1 MESQTQLL
9 AFQLSLCAKSDE
21 PDSAT
26 FLLLSTELCGVSWAQ
41 LVILSHR
48 LYSREQCCVHIV
60 EEQLSSVAESR
71 RLVDLVDSSLSPR
84 RAVTRD
90 IKIKTHSPALS
101 QWSRLIRVFVF
112 GTVSL
117 CKALLRYGPLCD
129 TDLQSCV
136 IV

>member
-1 MESQTQLL
+1 M
-9 AFQLSLCAKSDE
+9 
-21 PDSAT
+21 
-26 FLLLSTELCGVSWAQ
+26 SWVQ
-41 LVILSHR
+41 LVTLSHR
-48 LYSREQCCVHIV
+48 LYSREQCCVHNV
-60 EEQLSSVAESR
+60 EEQLSSVTESR
-71 RLVDLVDSSLSPR
+71 RLVDLVDSSLSLR
-84 RAVTRD
+84 RAVTGD

>member
-1 MESQTQLL
+1 MSR
-9 AFQLSLCAKSDE
+9 
-21 PDSAT
+21 
-26 FLLLSTELCGVSWAQ
+26 AQ

-48 LYSREQCCVHIV
+48 SYRREQYFVHIV

-71 RLVDLVDSSLSPR
+71 KLVDLVDSSLSLR
-84 RAVTRD
+84 RAVTVE
-90 IKIKTHSPALS
+90 IKIKTHSPVLS
-101 QWSRLIRVFVF
+101 QGSRLIRVFVF

-136 IV
+136 IVQSYQ

>member
-41 LVILSHR
+41 LVMLSHR
-48 LYSREQCCVHIV
+48 LYSSEQCCVHIM

-71 RLVDLVDSSLSPR
+71 RLVDLVDSSR
-84 RAVTRD
+84 
-90 IKIKTHSPALS
+90 S
-101 QWSRLIRVFVF
+101 Q
-112 GTVSL
+112 GE
-117 CKALLRYGPLCD
+117 
-129 TDLQSCV
+129 Q
-136 IV
+136 